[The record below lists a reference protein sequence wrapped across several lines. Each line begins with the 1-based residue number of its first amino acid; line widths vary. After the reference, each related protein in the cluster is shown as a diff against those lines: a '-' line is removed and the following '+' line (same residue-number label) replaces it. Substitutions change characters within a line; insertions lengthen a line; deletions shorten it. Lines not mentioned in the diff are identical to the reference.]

1 MPRTG
6 RPRRVD
12 PVTAAEAVAELR
24 RYGVDPYVTPGGN
37 VGLTVA
43 DVNILTAKLRR
54 RKPSTRSPRRLG
66 VCGESA

>member
-6 RPRRVD
+6 RPRRRD
-12 PVTAAEAVAELR
+12 PVTADEAVAELA
-24 RYGVDPYVTPGGN
+24 RYDIRAYVTPGGN

-54 RKPSTRSPRRLG
+54 RKPSTREDKRD
-66 VCGESA
+66 A

>member
-6 RPRRVD
+6 RPRRRD

-24 RYGVDPYVTPGGN
+24 RYGIDPYVTPGGN

-43 DVNILTAKLRR
+43 DVNALTARLRKR
-54 RKPSTRSPRRLG
+54 RVPK
-66 VCGESA
+66 GEK